1 MKIDKIYSFLGLL
14 FILIVISLISSCTHS
29 ADITNIPE
37 ICFDRDV
44 LPIFQNNCAI
54 SRCHNGTGESGV
66 ALNNFTSIKRSV
78 EPYKPYSSRL
88 YKAIIATFG
97 ENRMPPGQPLSLANR
112 TMIRLW
118 IEQGAGMTTC
128 QMDTTG
134 QSIGYINPLA
144 CFSRDVLPVLVS
156 HCATTN
162 CHDAITHQEGYVFTS
177 YSSTMHAVSPGSLS
191 GSRLYTSIITASGE
205 NKMPPAGKTQLTTA
219 QIDSIAAWIRYGAL
233 DQNCGEACDTL
244 NPVTFSG
251 AIWPILQTACTG
263 CHSGP
268 SPPGGVNLANYTS
281 VATAAADG
289 SLINSLKGAGVTRM
303 PLGGSFSAC
312 RIREFEIWINNGYLS
327 N

>member
-1 MKIDKIYSFLGLL
+1 MKIDKIYFFLGLL
-14 FILIVISLISSCTHS
+14 FILIIISWISSCSHS

-66 ALNNFTSIKRSV
+66 ALNNFASISRSV

-88 YKAIIATFG
+88 YKAIITTFG

-134 QSIGYINPLA
+134 QSSGYVNPLA
-144 CFSRDVLPVLVS
+144 CFSRDILPVLVS

-162 CHDAITHQEGYVFTS
+162 CHDAIAHQEGYVFTS

-191 GSRLYTSIITASGE
+191 GSRLYTSITTASGE
-205 NKMPPAGKTQLTTA
+205 NKMPPAGKAQLTTA
-219 QIDSIAAWIRYGAL
+219 QIDSIAAWIRYGAP

-263 CHSGP
+263 CHSGTSP
-268 SPPGGVNLANYTS
+268 SGGVNLANYTS
-281 VATAAADG
+281 VATAAANG
-289 SLINSLKGAGVTRM
+289 SLIN
-303 PLGGSFSAC
+303 
-312 RIREFEIWINNGYLS
+312 
-327 N
+327 